1 MPNGINIVDLRKVVN
16 GSNIEQATSHIVPN
30 VVPSV
35 QQMIEKNKEEQRMKE
50 KEAFHSMSK
59 EEQDVEI
66 QKNMPLAEMIN
77 GLKESLHDIYP
88 DASVLILGTR
98 PINKDTTSVCYEF
111 CGSEEALHTAMVESM
126 HHSAEA
132 IRLINR
138 SLIMFVKSCSSDE
151 AEQGITAL
159 QDLIKDLRNRNSVQT
174 QIALKRAEVKRC
186 RKAGREDLAR
196 LKEKEIAD
204 LLDHEERRKKR
215 HAQRLEA
222 LKLANAAKAEKK
234 RKREQ
239 QERDRNR
246 QQPNFAKMAKQK
258 RQKIAARQ
266 AEKKKK
272 SAGGEE
278 KIKSCSMFANVG

>member
-1 MPNGINIVDLRKVVN
+1 
-16 GSNIEQATSHIVPN
+16 
-30 VVPSV
+30 
-35 QQMIEKNKEEQRMKE
+35 
-50 KEAFHSMSK
+50 MSK
-59 EEQDVEI
+59 ESQDKEI
-66 QKNMPLAEMIN
+66 EKNMPLSEMIK
-77 GLKESLHDIYP
+77 GLKENLHDIYP

-98 PINKDTTSVCYEF
+98 PIDKDHTSVCYEF
-111 CGSEEALHTAMVESM
+111 CGSEEALHTAMTESM
-126 HHSAEA
+126 HHCSEA
-132 IRLINR
+132 VRLINR
-138 SLIMFVKSCSSDE
+138 ALIMFVKSCSADE

-186 RKAGREDLAR
+186 RNAGREDLAK
-196 LKEKEIAD
+196 LKEKEIAELID
-204 LLDHEERRKKR
+204 QEERRKKR
-215 HAQRLEA
+215 DAQRLAA
-222 LKLANAAKAEKK
+222 LEKAREAKAEKK

-239 QERDRNR
+239 QERDRSR